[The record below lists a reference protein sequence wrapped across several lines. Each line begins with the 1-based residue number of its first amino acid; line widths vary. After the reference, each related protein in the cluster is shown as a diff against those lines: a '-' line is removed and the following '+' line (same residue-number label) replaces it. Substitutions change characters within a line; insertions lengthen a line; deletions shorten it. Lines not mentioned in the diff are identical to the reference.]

1 MQSDIN
7 VFYFK
12 CFHSWNAD
20 VLRTLRHFLKS
31 LDSNL
36 FFLLMFVSAQHTS
49 NMQSPINH
57 KHTREDSVCSQI
69 FSFCARKFQYVWK
82 MSKCSTEI
90 ENINIRAYERPMHVG
105 YVGTQGFKSL
115 SSIKVKGRRVETVP
129 VPPLTLAIWW
139 SFALSLSASQP
150 AEL

>member
-20 VLRTLRHFLKS
+20 VLRFLRHFLKS

-69 FSFCARKFQYVWK
+69 FSFSARKFR
-82 MSKCSTEI
+82 TEI

-105 YVGTQGFKSL
+105 YVGTQGFKPL

-129 VPPLTLAIWW
+129 VPPLTLAI
-139 SFALSLSASQP
+139 
-150 AEL
+150 

>member
-1 MQSDIN
+1 MYFILTVFTPEMQMFSEP
-7 VFYFK
+7 YAT
-12 CFHSWNAD
+12 SWKAWIQ
-20 VLRTLRHFLKS
+20 T
-31 LDSNL
+31 

-49 NMQSPINH
+49 NMQSLINH
-57 KHTREDSVCSQI
+57 KHTRKDSLCSKNFI
-69 FSFCARKFQYVWK
+69 FCARTFQYDWK

-90 ENINIRAYERPMHVG
+90 ENLNIRVYERPMHVG
-105 YVGTQGFKSL
+105 YVGTWGFKPP

-150 AEL
+150 TEL